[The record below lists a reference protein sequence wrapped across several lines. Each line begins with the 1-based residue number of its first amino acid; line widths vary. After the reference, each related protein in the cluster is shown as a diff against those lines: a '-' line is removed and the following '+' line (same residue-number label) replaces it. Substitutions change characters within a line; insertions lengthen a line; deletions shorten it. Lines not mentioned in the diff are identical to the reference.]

1 MNDSPSIRRELGL
14 LLPLVPAREKRVFLL
29 LLALSTVMALNEL
42 AITGLVALLAAAF
55 SSPAAVLQLPQVQW
69 LMRHW
74 ESAVWTDTRLLVL
87 AILVAIV
94 AAVACKNVLN
104 LLQQW
109 GLSSFGEG
117 TANALR
123 RRLLKLCLQAPYLWV
138 LRKGTSELL
147 FAMKASIMLNE
158 TLASVVFIFS
168 NTLMV
173 ITIMAVLIAAS
184 PLTSLIFV
192 GVMGVGGV
200 AVIRRF
206 RKSIDTRSA
215 TAFRAQHH
223 LHSLEQ
229 KSVHGLRE
237 MRLYGREKWLLQA
250 YGEGLD
256 RMLEA
261 KKKQQLFMKA
271 PITALEVLGF
281 STLLMVLLFL
291 IFLQDAGMARISG
304 IMGFLAAA
312 SWRCLP
318 VANRLVDNTTSLRAN
333 LPFLHSI
340 MRVLGEEKDV
350 ADRMLPLDEAGA
362 PPLTFRHG
370 VRFEGVCFRY
380 EDADRDALNNVS
392 FTLEPGRMLG
402 LIGLSGS
409 GKSTL
414 VNALTGIV
422 TPTRGRILVDGVELG
437 RHNIRSWLD
446 KIGYVSQSPYLL
458 DATLA
463 ENVALSRYGEE
474 IDRRRVEDCCRMAA
488 IDFVD
493 DLADGIDSML
503 GERGVRLSGGQAQRV
518 AIARALYSRPE
529 LIIFDEATS
538 SLDIRNERAILDT
551 ILSLRDNVT
560 MIVIAHRLSTVESCD
575 SVIWMENGA
584 IRLAGGT
591 GEVLPRYLVRLE
603 QAECETNSRN

>member
-1 MNDSPSIRRELGL
+1 MNDTPSIRRELGR
-14 LLPLVPAREKRVFLL
+14 LLPLVPAKERKIFLL
-29 LLALSTVMALNEL
+29 LLVLSAVMALNEL

-55 SSPAAVLQLPQVQW
+55 SSPAAVLQLPQLQW
-69 LMRHW
+69 LMHHF

-87 AILVAIV
+87 AILVAILG
-94 AAVACKNVLN
+94 AVVCKNALN

-117 TANALR
+117 TANSLR
-123 RRLLKLCLQAPYLWV
+123 SRLLRLCLQAPYLWV
-138 LRKGTSELL
+138 IRKGTSDLL
-147 FAMKASIMLNE
+147 FAMKASVMLNE
-158 TLASVVFIFS
+158 MLASVVFIFS

-173 ITIMAVLIAAS
+173 VTIMAVLIAAS

-200 AVIRRF
+200 VLVHRF
-206 RKSIDTRSA
+206 RKSIDLRSA
-215 TAFRAQHH
+215 TAFRAQHQ

-229 KSVHGLRE
+229 KAVHGLKE
-237 MRLYGREKWLLQA
+237 MRLYGREAWLLQA
-250 YGEGLD
+250 YEHGLA

-261 KKKQQLFMKA
+261 KKRQQLFMKA

-281 STLLMVLLFL
+281 STLLVVLLFL

-340 MRVLGEEKDV
+340 MCVLGEERDV
-350 ADRMLPLDEAGA
+350 ADRMLPLDAAGA
-362 PPLTFRHG
+362 PPLTFRDS
-370 VRFEGVCFRY
+370 VRFENVCFRY
-380 EDADRDALNNVS
+380 EDADKNALDNVS
-392 FTLEPGRMLG
+392 FSLEPGRMLG
-402 LIGLSGS
+402 LVGLSGA

-414 VNALTGIV
+414 VNALTGLV
-422 TPTRGRILVDGVELG
+422 APTGGRILVDGTELG
-437 RHNIRSWLD
+437 RHTVRSWLD
-446 KIGYVSQSPYLL
+446 KIGYVSQSPYIL

-463 ENVALSRYGEE
+463 ENVALSRYGEG
-474 IDRRRVEDCCRMAA
+474 IDRARVEECCRMAA

-503 GERGVRLSGGQAQRV
+503 GERGVRLSGGQGQRV

-538 SLDIRNERAILDT
+538 SLDMRNEKAILDT

-560 MIVIAHRLSTVESCD
+560 MIVIAHRLTTVENCD
-575 SVIWMENGA
+575 IVIWMENGA
-584 IRLAGGT
+584 VQLVGSAA
-591 GEVLPRYLVRLE
+591 EVLPKYLIRLE
-603 QAECETNSRN
+603 QAGWETNS

>member
-1 MNDSPSIRRELGL
+1 MNDSPSIRRELRL
-14 LLPLVPAREKRVFLL
+14 LLPLVPAKEKRIFLL
-29 LLALSTVMALNEL
+29 LLALSTLMALNEL

-55 SSPAAVLQLPQVQW
+55 SSPAAVLQLPQMQW
-69 LMRHW
+69 LMGLY
-74 ESAVWTDTRLLVL
+74 ESPLWSDTRLLVL

-94 AAVACKNVLN
+94 GAVACKNALN

-123 RRLLKLCLQAPYLWV
+123 SRLLKLCLQAPYLWV
-138 LRKGTSELL
+138 VRKGTSEIL

-158 TLASVVFIFS
+158 MLTSTVFIFS

-173 ITIMAVLIAAS
+173 VTIMAVLIAAS
-184 PLTSLIFV
+184 PLTSMIFV
-192 GVMGVGGV
+192 GVMGAGGIFLV
-200 AVIRRF
+200 RRF
-206 RKSIDTRSA
+206 RRSIDVRSA
-215 TAFRAQHH
+215 TAFQAQHH

-229 KSVHGLRE
+229 KSVHGLKE
-237 MRLYGREKWLLQA
+237 MRLYGREKWLLGA
-250 YGEGLD
+250 YGEGLE

-281 STLLMVLLFL
+281 STLLVVLLFL
-291 IFLQDAGMARISG
+291 VFLQDAGMARISG

-350 ADRMLPLDEAGA
+350 ADRMLPLDSDRIA
-362 PPLTFRHG
+362 PLSFRDS
-370 VRFEGVCFRY
+370 VRFENVCFRY
-380 EDADRDALNNVS
+380 DDADKDALDHVS
-392 FTLEPGRMLG
+392 FTFRPGQMLG
-402 LIGLSGS
+402 LVGLSGA

-414 VNALTGIV
+414 VNVLTGLV
-422 TPTRGRILVDGVELG
+422 TPSRGRILVDGAELD
-437 RHNIRSWLD
+437 RHNVRSWLD

-474 IDRRRVEDCCRMAA
+474 IDRDRVALCCRMAA

-493 DLADGIDSML
+493 DLADGLDSML

-518 AIARALYSRPE
+518 AIARALYPGPE

-551 ILSLRDNVT
+551 ILSLRDTVT
-560 MIVIAHRLSTVESCD
+560 MIIIAHRLTTVENCD

-584 IRLAGGT
+584 IRMT
-591 GEVLPRYLVRLE
+591 GSVHEVLPRYMIRLE
-603 QAECETNSRN
+603 QAECQTTVRN